1 MSGLLFWCLVSLTDA
16 KTSVGSQTAQGHD
29 VEASLV
35 FGRVHA
41 AAHCSYHNVIVV
53 GCNTTRQTW
62 KPTQHTYKHI
72 KQAECAVYMAQ
83 AAPTQLCQLPD
94 FQHILVE
101 LVVVG
106 DREDNL
112 VQPLQLLDVVLGDVP
127 QLNPTPANRNKHE
140 N

>member
-1 MSGLLFWCLVSLTDA
+1 MET
-16 KTSVGSQTAQGHD
+16 
-29 VEASLV
+29 
-35 FGRVHA
+35 
-41 AAHCSYHNVIVV
+41 
-53 GCNTTRQTW
+53 NTTHI
-62 KPTQHTYKHI
+62 HTHTHI
-72 KQAECAVYMAQ
+72 KQAECAVHMAQ

-127 QLNPTPANRNKHE
+127 QLNPPPANGNKHE
-140 N
+140 NQPAQLSDICVCVCVCVWIYLTKIYLHKIPKILGI